1 MKLPSDVVDIC
12 PPEPFSVEGP
22 RHRNDRSSGRT
33 GVDPRTRDA
42 LPGDLLADVY
52 DAIDEGDGFG
62 RALLDVVDRLVPSD
76 VATFNRTDLGAG
88 RTEFDTHPAPHAV
101 HRDANDHFVRLH
113 DEHPLIRRFARI
125 DAPPPMRWRD
135 VVDPEAFERTELFD
149 VYYRPMGVTHQVAV
163 KVAGQ
168 GAAMTTIALSRSH
181 RPFTD
186 DERDRLAVVL
196 PHLRR
201 SARVHQTLGDGLPS
215 ADALIDAGLTSRQ
228 AEVALA
234 LSGGG
239 TNPELAR
246 RLGISLGTLRKHLER
261 ISSTLDVDNRGA
273 AIAAIRSLRQ
283 P

>member
-1 MKLPSDVVDIC
+1 
-12 PPEPFSVEGP
+12 
-22 RHRNDRSSGRT
+22 
-33 GVDPRTRDA
+33 
-42 LPGDLLADVY
+42 
-52 DAIDEGDGFG
+52 
-62 RALLDVVDRLVPSD
+62 
-76 VATFNRTDLGAG
+76 
-88 RTEFDTHPAPHAV
+88 
-101 HRDANDHFVRLH
+101 
-113 DEHPLIRRFARI
+113 
-125 DAPPPMRWRD
+125 
-135 VVDPEAFERTELFD
+135 
-149 VYYRPMGVTHQVAV
+149 
-163 KVAGQ
+163 
-168 GAAMTTIALSRSH
+168 MTTIALSRSH

-261 ISSTLDVDNRGA
+261 IYSTLDVDNRGA